1 MLFVRYRVCFQW
13 YNRVEDTLPWTLYL
27 ENPMA
32 RREFLQLAKKFNPEK
47 SKIAGWMLSEK
58 LDGSRCFWDGGI
70 SRGMRTEDVPY
81 SSLINPKTGEP
92 KKKIKPMAT
101 GLWSRY
107 GNPIMAPDW
116 FLDKLPA
123 IPLDG
128 ELWAGRGNFQL
139 CRSIVAGDEPDPRF
153 DQIHYA
159 VYSMPG
165 ARVWM
170 PGEIKNSNFL
180 CEIENEACMELATN
194 EATAMATIS
203 TGYNF
208 EEELRV
214 LHYHLSD
221 DPEASCYVHKQTK
234 LPDSEIAARAALD
247 SFMDGVMERGGE
259 GVVIRNPKGLWM
271 PRRVNDLL
279 KYKPIDDDEGILT
292 GFTSGRKTDKGSKHM
307 GRIGALILDYKGK
320 RLELS
325 GLTDVE
331 RVFATDGDRHYAN
344 EHPGE
349 DMPTDTQGVMFTLG
363 QRITFKYREL
373 SDDMIPKEARY
384 WRKRDVE

>member
-1 MLFVRYRVCFQW
+1 M
-13 YNRVEDTLPWTLYL
+13 
-27 ENPMA
+27 
-32 RREFLQLAKKFNPEK
+32 RREFLQLAKKYDELK

-58 LDGSRCFWDGGI
+58 LDGSRCFWDGGVT
-70 SRGMRTEDVPY
+70 RGMATKNVPWA
-81 SSLINPKTGEP
+81 SLINPKTGEP
-92 KKKIKPMAT
+92 KKKIKPVAS

-139 CRSIVAGDEPDPRF
+139 CRSIVAGDKPDSRF
-153 DQIHYA
+153 DQVKYA

-165 ARVWM
+165 GRVWQT
-170 PGEIKNSNFL
+170 GEIKNSNFH
-180 CEIENEACMELATN
+180 C
-194 EATAMATIS
+194 TID
-203 TGYNF
+203 
-208 EEELRV
+208 EELCREV
-214 LHYHLSD
+214 IERRCTLTAADFIKFTFEDELRILRDYLPD
-221 DPEASCYVHKQTK
+221 DPEAPCYVHKQIK
-234 LPDSEIAARAALD
+234 LPEDELAARAALD
-247 SFMDGVMERGGE
+247 SFMDGVMDRGGE
-259 GVVIRNPKGLWM
+259 GVVIRNPKGLWT

-292 GFTSGRKTDKGSKHM
+292 GFTCGRKTDKGSKHL
-307 GRIGALILDYKGK
+307 GRIGALILEYKGK

-331 RVFATDGDRHYAN
+331 REFATEEDRHYGN

-349 DMPTDTQGVMFTLG
+349 DMPADTQAVRFKLG

-373 SDDMIPKEARY
+373 SDAGLPKEARFF
-384 WRKRDVE
+384 RNRGKVK

>member
-1 MLFVRYRVCFQW
+1 
-13 YNRVEDTLPWTLYL
+13 
-27 ENPMA
+27 MA
-32 RREFLQLAKKFNPEK
+32 RREFLQLAKKFNPDK

-70 SRGMRTEDVPY
+70 SRGMRTEDVPW

-92 KKKIKPMAT
+92 KTKVKPLST

-139 CRSIVAGDEPDPRF
+139 CRSIVAGDEVDPRF
-153 DQIHYA
+153 MEHIKYA

-165 ARVWM
+165 ARVWQT
-170 PGEIKNSNFL
+170 GEIKNSNFHRHIDEDQCL
-180 CEIENEACMELATN
+180 DLLHENGDLLEEAL
-194 EATAMATIS
+194 
-203 TGYNF
+203 F
-208 EEELRV
+208 EEHPFEQELQV
-214 LHYHLSD
+214 LQEYLPD
-221 DPEASCYVHKQTK
+221 DPEASCYVHKQIR
-234 LPDSEIAARAALD
+234 LPEDESSARAALD
-247 SFMDGVMERGGE
+247 SFMDGVMDRGGE
-259 GVVIRNPKGLWM
+259 GVVIRNPKGLWT
-271 PRRVNDLL
+271 PKRVNDLL

-292 GFTSGRKTDKGSKHM
+292 GFTSGRRTDKGSKHL
-307 GRIGALILDYKGK
+307 GKIGALILDYNGK

-325 GLTDVE
+325 GLTDAE
-331 RVFATDGDRHYAN
+331 REFEHARDAVHATK
-344 EHPGE
+344 EPGG
-349 DMPTDTQGVMFTLG
+349 DMPADTQGAHFKLG

-373 SDDMIPKEARY
+373 SDDGIPKEARY
-384 WRKRDVE
+384 FRNRGKVK

>member
-1 MLFVRYRVCFQW
+1 
-13 YNRVEDTLPWTLYL
+13 
-27 ENPMA
+27 MA
-32 RREFLQLAKKFNPEK
+32 RREFLQLAKKFNPDK

-70 SRGMRTEDVPY
+70 SRGMATQDVPWA
-81 SSLINPKTGEP
+81 SLINPKTGEP
-92 KKKIKPMAT
+92 KPKIKPIAT

-116 FLDKLPA
+116 FLDGLPA

-153 DQIHYA
+153 KQVHYA

-165 ARVWM
+165 ARVWQT
-170 PGEIKNSNFL
+170 GEIKNSNFHRIIDDQCYFL
-180 CEIENEACMELATN
+180 TKNAVKKNTLGLISIRIGHDFDIELNV
-194 EATAMATIS
+194 
-203 TGYNF
+203 
-208 EEELRV
+208 LRQY
-214 LHYHLSD
+214 LPD
-221 DPEASCYVHKQTK
+221 DPEAPCYVHKQIR
-234 LPDSEIAARAALD
+234 LPDNEEAARAALD

-259 GVVIRNPKGLWM
+259 GVIIRNPKGLWT
-271 PRRVNDLL
+271 PKRVNDLL

-292 GFTSGRKTDKGSKHM
+292 GFTCGRKTDKGSKHL
-307 GRIGALILDYKGK
+307 GKIGALILDYNGK

-325 GLTDVE
+325 GLTDAE
-331 RVFATDGDRHYAN
+331 RDFLYEGDCCYAN

-349 DMPTDTQGVMFTLG
+349 DMPVSTQGKMFKLG

-373 SDDMIPKEARY
+373 SDDLIPKEARFF
-384 WRKRDVE
+384 RNRGKVK

>member
-1 MLFVRYRVCFQW
+1 
-13 YNRVEDTLPWTLYL
+13 
-27 ENPMA
+27 MA

-70 SRGMRTEDVPY
+70 SRGMPTKDVPY
-81 SSLINPKTGEP
+81 SSLINPKTGEL
-92 KKKIKPMAT
+92 KTKVKPIAT

-128 ELWAGRGNFQL
+128 ELWAGRGNFQT

-170 PGEIKNSNFL
+170 PGEIKNSNFHRIIDTDCFESIRRNTIHGPFL
-180 CEIENEACMELATN
+180 KPEAFHSQLTFEQELEILN
-194 EATAMATIS
+194 
-203 TGYNF
+203 NF
-208 EEELRV
+208 LP
-214 LHYHLSD
+214 D

-259 GVVIRNPKGLWM
+259 GVIIRDPKALWISK
-271 PRRVNDLL
+271 RVNSLL
-279 KYKPIDDDEGILT
+279 KYKPIDDDEGTLV
-292 GFTSGRKTDKGSKHM
+292 GFTSGRKTDKGSKHL
-307 GRIGALILDYKGK
+307 GKIGALILNYNGK

-325 GLTDVE
+325 GLTDEE
-331 RVFATDGDRHYAN
+331 REFVTDVDRYYAK

-349 DMPTDTQGVMFTLG
+349 DMPADIRSIMFQLG
-363 QRITFKYREL
+363 QQITFKYREL
-373 SDDMIPKEARY
+373 SDDGIPKEARY

>member
-1 MLFVRYRVCFQW
+1 
-13 YNRVEDTLPWTLYL
+13 
-27 ENPMA
+27 MA

-70 SRGMRTEDVPY
+70 SQGMKTEDVPY

-170 PGEIKNSNFL
+170 PGEIKNSNFHRIIDNE
-180 CEIENEACMELATN
+180 CEALFEQYDSDEGGWEPDDVAAYYTYH
-194 EATAMATIS
+194 T
-203 TGYNF
+203 F
-208 EEELRV
+208 EEELEV

-221 DPEASCYVHKQTK
+221 DPEAPCYVHEQTK

-259 GVVIRNPKGLWM
+259 GVIIRDPKALWI
-271 PRRVNDLL
+271 PKRVNSLL
-279 KYKPIDDDEGILT
+279 KYKPIDDDEGTLT
-292 GFTSGRKTDKGSKHM
+292 GFTSGRKTDKGSKHL
-307 GRIGALILDYKGK
+307 GKIGALILNYNGK

-325 GLTDVE
+325 GLTDEE
-331 RVFATDGDRHYAN
+331 REFVTDVDRYYAK

-349 DMPTDTQGVMFTLG
+349 DMPADIRSIMFQLG
-363 QRITFKYREL
+363 QQITFKYREL
-373 SDDMIPKEARY
+373 SDDGIPKEARY

>member
-1 MLFVRYRVCFQW
+1 
-13 YNRVEDTLPWTLYL
+13 
-27 ENPMA
+27 MA
-32 RREFLQLAKKFNPEK
+32 RREFLQLAKKFNPDK

-70 SRGMRTEDVPY
+70 SRGVRTEDVPY

-92 KKKIKPMAT
+92 KKKIKPVAT

-116 FLDKLPA
+116 FLDKLPP

-128 ELWAGRGNFQL
+128 ELWAGRGNFQT

-153 DQIHYA
+153 GQIHYA

-165 ARVWM
+165 ARVWG
-170 PGEIKNSNFL
+170 PGEIKNSNFHRSIDGIACVRL
-180 CEIENEACMELATN
+180 LHASLDDLDSPENDWELT
-194 EATAMATIS
+194 
-203 TGYNF
+203 F
-208 EEELRV
+208 EQELDV
-214 LHYHLSD
+214 LQYHLPN
-221 DPEASCYVHKQTK
+221 DPEAPCYVHQQIK
-234 LPDSEIAARAALD
+234 LPRDEASARAALD
-247 SFMDGVMERGGE
+247 SFMDGVMDRGGE
-259 GVVIRNPKGLWM
+259 GVVIRNPKGLWY
-271 PRRVNDLL
+271 PKRVNDLL

-292 GFTSGRKTDKGSKHM
+292 GFTCGRRTNRGSKHL

-325 GLTDVE
+325 GLTDEE
-331 RVFATDGDRHYAN
+331 REFATEEDRHYGN

-349 DMPTDTQGVMFTLG
+349 DMPADTQSVHFKLG

-373 SDDMIPKEARY
+373 SDAGLPKEAHFFRN
-384 WRKRDVE
+384 RGVV